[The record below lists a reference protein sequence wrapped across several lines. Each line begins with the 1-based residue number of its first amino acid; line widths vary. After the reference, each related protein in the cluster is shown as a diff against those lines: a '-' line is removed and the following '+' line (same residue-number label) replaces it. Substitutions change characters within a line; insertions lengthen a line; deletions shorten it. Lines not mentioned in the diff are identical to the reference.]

1 MDKLLADFIARLNI
15 AVYLELLNGV
25 AGCYAALET
34 QLLLY
39 QQRWRQWAALKEAG
53 KRLIC

>member
-39 QQRWRQWAALKEAG
+39 QQRWRQWAGLKEAG